1 MRSAFR
7 QAARSA
13 GRLALDLLLPSHCL
27 TCEQPV
33 DAPGQL
39 CPRCFEQTNFI
50 TDPCCARCGVPFETR
65 ERGGAAGECA
75 NCLADPPPWGQARA
89 ALKYDAQSKRMILP
103 LKYGDRVENARALAP
118 MMARAGAELLQ
129 AADWLV
135 PVPLH
140 RTRMITRRYNQ
151 AALLA
156 QSVAKLSGRKAL
168 LDALRRVRATTP
180 LAELSPTRRAEE
192 MTGAIAVRANCRIML
207 QDARVLLIDDVLTS
221 GSTARACVAALQEA
235 GASRVDVLAA
245 ARVRAQHWDG

>member
-1 MRSAFR
+1 MARLRSAFR
-7 QAARSA
+7 QA

-27 TCEQPV
+27 TCDQPV

-39 CPRCFEQTNFI
+39 CPACFEQTNFI

-65 ERGGAAGECA
+65 ERGGATGECA
-75 NCLADPPPWGQARA
+75 NCQADPPPWGQARA
-89 ALKYDAQSKRMILP
+89 ALRYDAQSKRIILP

-118 MMARAGAELLQ
+118 MMVRAGAELLR

-156 QSVAKLSGRKAL
+156 HAVGRLAGRKTL

-192 MTGAIAVRANCRIML
+192 MDGAITVQARRRAL
-207 QDARVLLIDDVLTS
+207 LADSRVLLVDDVLTS
-221 GSTARACVAALQEA
+221 GSTARACVAALQAA
-235 GASRVDVLAA
+235 GATRVDVLAA